1 MRKDIATLCATAL
14 LLAFGVSF
22 SGCSAMNTAIKKS
35 ELAVESKLSQSVF
48 LEPVSPKEKVV
59 FVDIKNTSNQE
70 VNVKNRIESA
80 LINRGYRLT
89 DDPKEARFMI
99 QGNVLKVDKTDPR
112 EAREFANSG
121 FGSAV
126 SGAAIGAA
134 AAYALGGGNKTMVA
148 AGLAGAALSMV
159 GDAIV
164 EDVMY
169 VMVTDL
175 QVRER
180 PLDGEVVTQT
190 QKSTLS
196 QGESTTIKQSV
207 SGAKSEWKTYQTRVV
222 STANKA
228 NLVFEEAKPLL
239 EGELSRI
246 ISGIF

>member
-1 MRKDIATLCATAL
+1 MRKKIATLSAAVL
-14 LLAFGVSF
+14 LLTFGIGF
-22 SGCSAMNTAIKKS
+22 GGCSAMNTAMKKS

-48 LEPVSPKEKVV
+48 LEPVSSKEKIV

-70 VNVKNRIESA
+70 MNVKNRIESA
-80 LINRGYRLT
+80 LVNRGYRLT

-112 EAREFANSG
+112 EAKEFANSG

-134 AAYALGGGNKTMVA
+134 TAYALGGGNKTMVA
-148 AGLAGAALSMV
+148 AGLAGAAISMAA
-159 GDAIV
+159 DAVV

-169 VMVTDL
+169 VMITDL

-180 PLDGEVVTQT
+180 PLEGEVVTQT
-190 QKSTLS
+190 QKSTLA

-228 NLVFEEAKPLL
+228 NLAFEEAKPVL
-239 EGELSRI
+239 ESELSRV